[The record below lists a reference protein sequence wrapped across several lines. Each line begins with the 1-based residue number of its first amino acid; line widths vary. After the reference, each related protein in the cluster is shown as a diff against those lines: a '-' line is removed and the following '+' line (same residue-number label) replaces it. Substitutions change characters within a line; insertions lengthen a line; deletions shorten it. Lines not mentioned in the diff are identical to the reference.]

1 MVRVGGGFGGAM
13 RYLSPVRHVSH
24 NGIVCKA
31 FSFHKKCYMIT
42 YLKGDAIDA
51 MQVHIVFLF
60 VRTSNVKKARV
71 VGIGR
76 RMCARHKS
84 RHVVWPGSLHSNLI
98 GKMT

>member
-76 RMCARHKS
+76 RMCARHNP
-84 RHVVWPGSLHSNLI
+84 V
-98 GKMT
+98 M